1 MNTKQNKTLCQS
13 DTECY
18 LSADVLLGVHVA
30 GGSEGVIEQNKN
42 ICLHVEGQVRARSD
56 GKAAVR
62 HTRLICTW
70 LCP

>member
-1 MNTKQNKTLCQS
+1 MNTKFFSLCHL

-18 LSADVLLGVHVA
+18 LSADVLLGVHIA
-30 GGSEGVIEQNKN
+30 GGSKGVIEQNKS
-42 ICLHVEGQVRARSD
+42 ICLHVEGQVRARRD
-56 GKAAVR
+56 GKAVVR

>member
-1 MNTKQNKTLCQS
+1 MNTKLFSLCHL
-13 DTECY
+13 DTEYY

-30 GGSEGVIEQNKN
+30 GSSEGVIEQNKS
-42 ICLHVEGQVRARSD
+42 IRLHVEGQVRARRE